1 MEEALSPHIRP
12 LIAGNWKMH
21 KTVAESVAYID
32 ALRKEQLPDGIEVA
46 IAPPF
51 TALATVAFT
60 QLQRQMQGSQGTDIT
75 LAAQDMYWE
84 NSGAFTGEISPRM
97 LTEFSVRYVIIGHS
111 ERRQYFG
118 ETDADVN
125 RKVQA
130 ALASGLIPIV
140 CVGESL
146 AERDAGEA
154 CGRVTAQ
161 TRAAFEGAAI
171 NENACIVA
179 YEPIWAI
186 GTGRNCDPDEADA
199 TMRVIRESV
208 PGLQNARILYG
219 GSAKTENIAA
229 YMQKEN
235 INGSLVGGASL
246 DAHGFAELIRA
257 AAQ

>member
-1 MEEALSPHIRP
+1 
-12 LIAGNWKMH
+12 MH

-32 ALRKEQLPDGIEVA
+32 ALRSEQLPTGIDVA

-60 QLQRQMQGSQGTDIT
+60 QLQRQMQQAKGSDVA
-75 LAAQDMYWE
+75 LAAQNMYWE

-97 LTEFSVRYVIIGHS
+97 LTEFNVRYVILGHS

-125 RKVQA
+125 RKVQS
-130 ALASGLIPIV
+130 ALASGLTPIV

-146 AERDAGEA
+146 AERDAGKAYE
-154 CGRVTAQ
+154 RVRAQ
-161 TRAAFEGAAI
+161 TQAAFDGVTV
-171 NENACIVA
+171 NEKACIVA

-186 GTGRNCDPDEADA
+186 GTGRNCDGDEADV

-219 GSAKTENIAA
+219 GSVKTDNIAA

-235 INGSLVGGASL
+235 INGGLVGGASL
-246 DAHGFAELIRA
+246 DAHGFAELVRA
-257 AAQ
+257 AAG